1 MRLGVRR
8 MERRV
13 GPHRLGLI
21 LSMIKCVSLPEIMV
35 DSNGLLATDN
45 LIEETKR
52 RGMAIVHR

>member
-1 MRLGVRR
+1 MR

-45 LIEETKR
+45 LIEETER